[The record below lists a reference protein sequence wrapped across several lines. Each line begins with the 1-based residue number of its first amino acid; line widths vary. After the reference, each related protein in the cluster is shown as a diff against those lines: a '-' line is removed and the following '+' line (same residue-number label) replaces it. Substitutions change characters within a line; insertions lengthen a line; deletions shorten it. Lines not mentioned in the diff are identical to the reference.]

1 MSISSVLPKM
11 YPQHIQK
18 LCCTRSF
25 SAKKLL
31 IYWMNPH
38 LMRKRNE
45 WKRLCC
51 ECWEAQEKD
60 ANNADIVLLFRA
72 KVITLLKKLK
82 AHTVVDSMNS
92 YY

>member
-1 MSISSVLPKM
+1 
-11 YPQHIQK
+11 
-18 LCCTRSF
+18 
-25 SAKKLL
+25 
-31 IYWMNPH
+31 MNPH

-51 ECWEAQEKD
+51 ERWEAQEKD

-72 KVITLLKKLK
+72 KVITLLKKQK
-82 AHTVVDSMNS
+82 AHIVVDSMNS